1 MENTNIKKLVC
12 RKCGGEHLTVKCGKE
27 STSKTE
33 STNNAGSKSV
43 VIQSS
48 APVIQSSAPV
58 IQSSAPVIQSSAP
71 VTLKKEYVKTEFKE
85 SEKPRRINK
94 VTDTNEEDSDSEKK
108 PRWRKDAGHRDS
120 GHRDSGHRDSGHRDS
135 GQNDNRRSGDNNFR
149 ERRPLHKVRMSN
161 LPQDMTE
168 EELLELLYDWG
179 NVIRMRVLNYNLNST
194 AYIEFK
200 NQDEADY
207 LVKALDKTPFE
218 HIMINVERLYD

>member
-1 MENTNIKKLVC
+1 MENINTKKLVC

-27 STSKTE
+27 ASSKTE
-33 STNNAGSKSV
+33 STNNVGSKSV
-43 VIQSS
+43 VTPITQSS
-48 APVIQSSAPV
+48 SQVTQTSS
-58 IQSSAPVIQSSAP
+58 P

-108 PRWRKDAGHRDS
+108 PRWKKDS
-120 GHRDSGHRDSGHRDS
+120 GSNG
-135 GQNDNRRSGDNNFR
+135 NNNFR
-149 ERRPLHKVRMSN
+149 ERRPLHKVKMSN
-161 LPQDMTE
+161 LPRDMTE

-179 NVIRMRVLNYNLNST
+179 NVIRMRVLNYNENST

-207 LVKALDKTPFE
+207 LVKALDKTPLE
-218 HIMINVERLYD
+218 HIMLNVERLYD

>member
-1 MENTNIKKLVC
+1 MENTNTKKLVC

-27 STSKTE
+27 TSKIVTE
-33 STNNAGSKSV
+33 TKPEATTETLT
-43 VIQSS
+43 
-48 APVIQSSAPV
+48 PVP
-58 IQSSAPVIQSSAP
+58 
-71 VTLKKEYVKTEFKE
+71 LKKEYIKTEFKE
-85 SEKPRRINK
+85 SEKPRRINIIK
-94 VTDTNEEDSDSEKK
+94 DDNEDSDSEKK
-108 PRWRKDAGHRDS
+108 PRWRKDGGSRE
-120 GHRDSGHRDSGHRDS
+120 S

-149 ERRPLHKVRMSN
+149 ERRPLHKVKMSN

-179 NVIRMRVLNYNLNST
+179 NVIRMRVLNYNQNST

-218 HIMINVERLYD
+218 HIMLSVERLYD

>member
-1 MENTNIKKLVC
+1 MENINTKKLVC

-27 STSKTE
+27 ASSKTE
-33 STNNAGSKSV
+33 STNNVESKSV
-43 VIQSS
+43 VSPVTQTSS
-48 APVIQSSAPV
+48 
-58 IQSSAPVIQSSAP
+58 P

-108 PRWRKDAGHRDS
+108 PRWKKDS
-120 GHRDSGHRDSGHRDS
+120 GSNG
-135 GQNDNRRSGDNNFR
+135 NNNFR
-149 ERRPLHKVRMSN
+149 ERRPLHKVKMSN
-161 LPQDMTE
+161 LPRDMTE

-179 NVIRMRVLNYNLNST
+179 NVIRMRVLNYNENST

-207 LVKALDKTPFE
+207 LVKALDKTPLE
-218 HIMINVERLYD
+218 HIMLNVERLYD

>member
-1 MENTNIKKLVC
+1 MENTNTKKLIC

-27 STSKTE
+27 A
-33 STNNAGSKSV
+33 TNNTGSKSEV
-43 VIQSS
+43 TSVTQSS
-48 APVIQSSAPV
+48 S
-58 IQSSAPVIQSSAP
+58 P

-94 VTDTNEEDSDSEKK
+94 VNDTNEEDSDSEKK
-108 PRWRKDAGHRDS
+108 PRWRKDGGPRE
-120 GHRDSGHRDSGHRDS
+120 S

-149 ERRPLHKVRMSN
+149 ERRPLHKVKMSN

-179 NVIRMRVLNYNLNST
+179 NVIRMRVLNYNQNST

-218 HIMINVERLYD
+218 HIMISVERLYD

>member
-1 MENTNIKKLVC
+1 MENTKKLVC

-27 STSKTE
+27 ISKTTTE
-33 STNNAGSKSV
+33 SKPEPTTETSP
-43 VIQSS
+43 
-48 APVIQSSAPV
+48 PVPF
-58 IQSSAPVIQSSAP
+58 
-71 VTLKKEYVKTEFKE
+71 KKEYIKTEFKE
-85 SEKPRRINK
+85 SEKPRRVNIIKDDN
-94 VTDTNEEDSDSEKK
+94 EDSDSEKK
-108 PRWRKDAGHRDS
+108 PRWRKE
-120 GHRDSGHRDSGHRDS
+120 S

-149 ERRPLHKVRMSN
+149 ERRPLHKVKMSN

-218 HIMINVERLYD
+218 HIMLSVERLYD

>member
-1 MENTNIKKLVC
+1 MENTKKLVC

-27 STSKTE
+27 ISKTTTE
-33 STNNAGSKSV
+33 SKPESET
-43 VIQSS
+43 QSP
-48 APVIQSSAPV
+48 PVAF
-58 IQSSAPVIQSSAP
+58 
-71 VTLKKEYVKTEFKE
+71 KKEYIKTEFKE
-85 SEKPRRINK
+85 SEKPRRVNITK
-94 VTDTNEEDSDSEKK
+94 DDDDDDSEKK
-108 PRWRKDAGHRDS
+108 PRWRKDS
-120 GHRDSGHRDSGHRDS
+120 GPRES

-149 ERRPLHKVRMSN
+149 ERRPLHKVKMSN

-179 NVIRMRVLNYNLNST
+179 NVIRMRVLNYNQNST

-218 HIMINVERLYD
+218 HIMLSVERLYD

>member
-1 MENTNIKKLVC
+1 MENINTKKLVC

-27 STSKTE
+27 ASSKTE
-33 STNNAGSKSV
+33 STNNVESKSV
-43 VIQSS
+43 VTPITQSS
-48 APVIQSSAPV
+48 SQVTQTSS
-58 IQSSAPVIQSSAP
+58 P

-108 PRWRKDAGHRDS
+108 PRWKKDS
-120 GHRDSGHRDSGHRDS
+120 GSNG
-135 GQNDNRRSGDNNFR
+135 NNNFR
-149 ERRPLHKVRMSN
+149 ERRPLHKVKMSN
-161 LPQDMTE
+161 LPRDMTE

-179 NVIRMRVLNYNLNST
+179 NVIRMRVLNYNENST

-207 LVKALDKTPFE
+207 LVKALDKTPLE
-218 HIMINVERLYD
+218 HIMLNVERLYD